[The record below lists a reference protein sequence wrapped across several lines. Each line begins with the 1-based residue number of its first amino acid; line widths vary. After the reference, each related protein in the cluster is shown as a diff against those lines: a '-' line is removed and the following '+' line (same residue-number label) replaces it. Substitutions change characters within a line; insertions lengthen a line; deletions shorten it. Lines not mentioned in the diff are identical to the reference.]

1 MGFKSFPNRFLEHHV
16 GHRALHDSANFLL
29 SFSFIAVK
37 ASVLILFSVSALVPL
52 AFGVTPLDETASP
65 GSRALQYQKVPI
77 TWGGM
82 KAVAFDGT
90 ITDTQSGGRYYDR
103 RLALGGAFGF
113 ERPLVPLFGVRLDL
127 RGEVVTRRQRM
138 ALVPETFIDETY
150 FVGRPSADIT
160 YTTPAGLE
168 IFGGGMLVLKP
179 THTQTMDAA
188 SVDAKIKYSSS
199 ALLTPRFGFTR
210 RGGVASG
217 GVYYVVGAEGSR
229 KVTKSVGDGNDLK
242 FDESL
247 YEPTTAALFA
257 QFTGG
262 VMVWNLEVAS
272 ISGSEGGL
280 RAASGQTMSD
290 DHLRIQFGGVWAGVI
305 NALIAHQT
313 ASYSK
318 SAYMSLENIP
328 MSSIRV
334 GAGDPATGLWAGGV
348 YFFGR
353 DRQSIPEFNAK
364 YKVDGFVILTGVNYA
379 L

>member
-1 MGFKSFPNRFLEHHV
+1 
-16 GHRALHDSANFLL
+16 
-29 SFSFIAVK
+29 
-37 ASVLILFSVSALVPL
+37 
-52 AFGVTPLDETASP
+52 
-65 GSRALQYQKVPI
+65 
-77 TWGGM
+77 
-82 KAVAFDGT
+82 
-90 ITDTQSGGRYYDR
+90 
-103 RLALGGAFGF
+103 
-113 ERPLVPLFGVRLDL
+113 
-127 RGEVVTRRQRM
+127 
-138 ALVPETFIDETY
+138 
-150 FVGRPSADIT
+150 
-160 YTTPAGLE
+160 
-168 IFGGGMLVLKP
+168 
-179 THTQTMDAA
+179 MDAA

-217 GVYYVVGAEGSR
+217 GAYYVVGAEGSR

-257 QFTGG
+257 QFSGG
-262 VMVWNLEVAS
+262 VMQWNLEVAS

-290 DHLRIQFGGVWAGVI
+290 DHLRLQFGGVWAGVI
-305 NALIAHQT
+305 NAQIAHQT

-334 GAGDPATGLWAGGV
+334 GAGDASTGMWAGGV

-364 YKVDGFVILTGVNYA
+364 YKVDGFVILTGVNHA